1 MDKVLK
7 KGAFFTVQDDGAIT
21 DRGITDEM
29 LGGGAEDRIRQGL
42 IDNGVIKEII
52 LVRKQ
57 KTLPRG
63 VFYTVKDGKP
73 TDKGIVDGMLDNE
86 EEIHTA
92 LVESGIIKQYY
103 VEDDNG
109 NKG

>member
-7 KGAFFTVQDDGAIT
+7 DGVFFTVTDDGTIT
-21 DRGITDEM
+21 DKGIADSM

-42 IDNGVIKEII
+42 IDNGTIKDIT
-52 LVRKQ
+52 LVRKI
-57 KTLPRG
+57 KKHPKG
-63 VFYTVKDGKP
+63 IFYTEKDGKI

-86 EEIHTA
+86 EEIHNA

-103 VEDDNG
+103 VED
-109 NKG
+109 K